1 MYVFQVI
8 VTPTFGQ
15 PLEVV
20 LFSAVARVD
29 PNNGRITFLSLHI
42 YTPLKNI
49 YNQHVLCTPTFWH
62 RFRSSVPKNW
72 SGKRLRLISARAE
85 PVILVGLSLKNLARH
100 AKRFL
105 GVGSVP
111 NRPKGMR
118 TQKRH
123 RENSGNWRRNRC
135 VVKDQ
140 LNRSKFQQ

>member
-49 YNQHVLCTPTFWH
+49 YNQHVPLLCTPTFWH

-111 NRPKGMR
+111 NRPTALTKGCEHKNAIEK
-118 TQKRH
+118 TQ
-123 RENSGNWRRNRC
+123 EIGEGTGA
-135 VVKDQ
+135 
-140 LNRSKFQQ
+140 L